1 MITIR
6 YSRKNRFMF
15 RFQATSSEYPHIFGY
30 GPTASI
36 ARQKLQQQINW
47 YLAYQEESASINFEF

>member
-1 MITIR
+1 
-6 YSRKNRFMF
+6 MF